1 MPETTAPASPPAEKA
16 GASLPPIFV
25 DLRNPYLAGVLAWLI
40 PGAGHFYQRRY
51 EKGVIFSVCILGLFF
66 YGLILGEGKVVHTG
80 GTDRVVRGNWMAIV
94 IQRWPIGPQLCTGLP
109 ALPAVIQHYR
119 LKGGGEPL
127 WGGWMAPPRTE
138 GELSLWQERL
148 NVRYDVGMLYTIVAG
163 LLNILAIYDATCGPV
178 VAEGDEPAVKRL
190 KPKKGK
196 A

>member
-1 MPETTAPASPPAEKA
+1 MSRSLALALAAGGAAALAACATPAPDPYAPLDADAHEMSPYKIHEACVKLAPGDRLDWRCEAQAPVDFNIHYRAGPTVVLPVSRAASRA
-16 GASLPPIFV
+16 
-25 DLRNPYLAGVLAWLI
+25 
-40 PGAGHFYQRRY
+40 
-51 EKGVIFSVCILGLFF
+51 
-66 YGLILGEGKVVHTG
+66 
-80 GTDRVVRGNWMAIV
+80 
-94 IQRWPIGPQLCTGLP
+94 
-109 ALPAVIQHYR
+109 YR